1 MKKTARPPDTLVE
14 GANIKFTWRLQVF
27 RPFILKV
34 FHACNYTN
42 SPSTYFTHFIIFTI
56 FWQIM
61 SCKHI
66 RCFLFIHWH
75 YFAIKLRLLSVCVSC
90 YFFSDFLLLELF
102 LVKKQEQILVNLNKS
117 RWSNFGLNMTKKILH
132 RRTLILEHD
141 RKFTPTNIK
150 LWTWPKK
157 YYILKNTTKKIN
169 LILVIFTS

>member
-1 MKKTARPPDTLVE
+1 MRDWIIWFVLSWIWTADFLDQVKMKKTARPPDTLVE

-66 RCFLFIHWH
+66 RCFLVIHWH
-75 YFAIKLRLLSVCVSC
+75 YFAIKLRLLSVC
-90 YFFSDFLLLELF
+90 E
-102 LVKKQEQILVNLNKS
+102 
-117 RWSNFGLNMTKKILH
+117 KKILSVCVLSNFF
-132 RRTLILEHD
+132 RTFDFWTSLLGQKAWTGASSLEQ
-141 RKFTPTNIK
+141 IK
-150 LWTWPKK
+150 MTEKSLQRQTLTTWPKI
-157 YYILKNTTKKIN
+157 YTD
-169 LILVIFTS
+169 